1 MNQKSYLI
9 VLYIEHNNY
18 THIKLQFIERARG
31 RQKDSMKKI
40 ELTEQYFV
48 RIVEEE
54 KDLMF
59 RLAYNIMQNTA
70 DSEDVVAESICKAWE
85 KRDSLK
91 NPAKLRNWMLRITV
105 NLAKNAVTIK
115 NRTKLVED
123 CHEYYKSESDEK
135 MNIWELVREL
145 KEKES
150 TVITLYYYKGFS
162 VKEIA
167 RILRIP
173 EGTVKSK
180 LSQARKHLKDLM

>member
-1 MNQKSYLI
+1 
-9 VLYIEHNNY
+9 
-18 THIKLQFIERARG
+18 
-31 RQKDSMKKI
+31 MKKI
-40 ELTEQYFV
+40 EINEPYFV
-48 RIVEEE
+48 KIVEEE

-105 NLAKNAVTIK
+105 NLAKNTVLVR
-115 NRTKLVED
+115 NRTKLVES
-123 CHEYYKSESDEK
+123 CQEYYKSEPEEET
-135 MNIWELVREL
+135 NIWELVRKL

-150 TVITLYYYKGFS
+150 TVITLYYYRGFS

-167 RILRIP
+167 QILHVP
-173 EGTVKSK
+173 EGTVKSR
-180 LSQARKHLKDLM
+180 LSQARKHLKDMMEEDFYG

>member
-1 MNQKSYLI
+1 
-9 VLYIEHNNY
+9 
-18 THIKLQFIERARG
+18 
-31 RQKDSMKKI
+31 MKKSEI
-40 ELTEQYFV
+40 NEQYFV
-48 RIVEEE
+48 KIVEEE

-59 RLAYNIMQNTA
+59 RLAYNIMQNIA

-91 NPAKLRNWMLRITV
+91 DPAKLRNWMLRITV
-105 NLAKNAVTIK
+105 NLAKNAVVIR

-123 CHEYYKSESDEK
+123 CGEYYSSKPDEGT
-135 MNIWELVREL
+135 NVWELVGEL

-150 TVITLYYYKGFS
+150 TVITLYYYRGFS

-167 RILRIP
+167 RILHVP
-173 EGTVKSK
+173 EGTVKSR

>member
-1 MNQKSYLI
+1 
-9 VLYIEHNNY
+9 
-18 THIKLQFIERARG
+18 
-31 RQKDSMKKI
+31 MKKTGI
-40 ELTEQYFV
+40 SEQYFV
-48 RIVEEE
+48 KTVEEE

-105 NLAKNAVTIK
+105 NLAKNAVTIR

-123 CHEYYKSESDEK
+123 CHEYYNSEPDEK
-135 MNIWELVREL
+135 TNIWELVREL

-150 TVITLYYYKGFS
+150 TVIILYYYRGFS

-167 RILRIP
+167 QILHVP
-173 EGTVKSK
+173 EGTVKSR

>member
-1 MNQKSYLI
+1 
-9 VLYIEHNNY
+9 
-18 THIKLQFIERARG
+18 
-31 RQKDSMKKI
+31 MKKSEI
-40 ELTEQYFV
+40 DEQYFV
-48 RIVEEE
+48 KTVEEE

-59 RLAYNIMQNTA
+59 RLAYNIMRNTA

-105 NLAKNAVTIK
+105 NLAKNAVK
-115 NRTKLVED
+115 VRNRTKLVED
-123 CHEYYKSESDEK
+123 WEEYYRGGADTEPA
-135 MNIWELVREL
+135 IWELVREL

-150 TVITLYYYKGFS
+150 TVIILYYYRGFS

-167 RILRIP
+167 RILHIP
-173 EGTVKSK
+173 EGTVKSR